1 MRQAAFLTRPER
13 MQAVQTR
20 MCFLAPLTTAFTR
33 RRLGFHRRR
42 VTLCA
47 WLIVFPKDGF
57 LPHISQ
63 TSAIVLVAPSPKVF
77 KRCNPHATR
86 DRFTRKAIRA
96 ERAAN
101 KGETQVSGNAS
112 KWGEGAA

>member
-1 MRQAAFLTRPER
+1 MLQAAFLTLPER

-20 MCFLAPLTTAFTR
+20 ICFLAPLTTAFTR
-33 RRLGFHRRR
+33 RRLGFQRRR

-63 TSAIVLVAPSPKVF
+63 TSAIVLIAPDLKSLKDVIFMLPEKDSRG
-77 KRCNPHATR
+77 KRIGRKNHRKCLDTR
-86 DRFTRKAIRA
+86 WARPA
-96 ERAAN
+96 
-101 KGETQVSGNAS
+101 SG
-112 KWGEGAA
+112 